1 MFSSPDLVNIDIG
14 LICLNA
20 GTYASGP
27 MDLVDDAEFEA
38 QYGLNV
44 LHVVYMT
51 KALLERQL
59 ARKHRSA
66 IMITSSGISYMP
78 GLPGI

>member
-1 MFSSPDLVNIDIG
+1 LSKLTTIADYREIFTRPSLVNIDIG
-14 LICLNA
+14 FICLNA
-20 GTYASGP
+20 GTYAGGP

-51 KALLERQL
+51 KALLER
-59 ARKHRSA
+59 
-66 IMITSSGISYMP
+66 
-78 GLPGI
+78 